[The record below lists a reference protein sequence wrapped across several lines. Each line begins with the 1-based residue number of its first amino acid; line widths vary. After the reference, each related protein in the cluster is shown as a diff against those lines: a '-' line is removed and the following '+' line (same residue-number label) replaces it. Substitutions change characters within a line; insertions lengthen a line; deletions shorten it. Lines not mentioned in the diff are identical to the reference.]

1 MAELGDKL
9 KKEFFKKLIP
19 TIEIRQGGIYK
30 VGDDPENPIVKFPED
45 NLPTEHPKGKRTFHA
60 QRYVLVIQD
69 DKLNQDKNIISV
81 QVIPLSSK
89 GRDTPL
95 TITIPD
101 ECLSEAI
108 PGPSIARVHLTQPI
122 LKVFLQEEVGYVAT
136 NSETFK
142 SIRAIYLRL
151 IGLL

>member
-19 TIEIRQGGIYK
+19 TIKIRQGGIYK
-30 VGDDPENPIVKFPED
+30 VADDPENPIVKFPED

-69 DKLNQDKNIISV
+69 DKFNQDKNIISV
-81 QVIPLSSK
+81 QVIPLSSR
-89 GRDTPL
+89 GRDTPI
-95 TITIPD
+95 TITVPD
-101 ECLSEAI
+101 DYLSEGI
-108 PGPSIARVHLTQPI
+108 LGPSIARLHLTQPI
-122 LKVFLQEEVGYVAT
+122 LKVFLKEEVGFVPT

-142 SIRAIYLRL
+142 KVRAIYLRL